1 MLAILPFPNIDPI
14 LVSFQIMGRNFAVH
28 WYAVSYIV
36 GFLSAWAW
44 MQFEIN
50 RLSLWVDQTPP
61 LTKKHI
67 EDALTW
73 MIIGTILGGRLGYV
87 LFYQFDAFLIDP
99 LRILRVW
106 EGGMSFHGGFIGVIL
121 SAIFYCQKNSLN
133 PWSVGDLIAS
143 SSCFGLF
150 FGRIANF
157 VNAELWGRQTDVP
170 WAIAFPTQAAQN
182 CGQVLDEL
190 CGRHPSQLY
199 EAALEGLILFA
210 VMAFLIFKRHWFKV
224 PGQIIGVFFIGY
236 GLARV
241 IVEGFR
247 QADSQ
252 FIGLENPMGYIIHLN
267 NFGLT
272 MGQTLSIPMIFIGF
286 TMIYIARIRA
296 A

>member
-14 LVSFQIMGRNFAVH
+14 LVSFQIMDLSFAVH
-28 WYAVSYIV
+28 WYAISYIM

-44 MQFEIN
+44 MRFEIN

-87 LFYQFDAFLIDP
+87 LFYQFDTFLIDP

-106 EGGMSFHGGFIGVIL
+106 EGGMSFHGGFIGVML
-121 SAIFYCQKNSLN
+121 SAIFYCRKNNLN

-157 VNAELWGRQTDVP
+157 ANAELWGRPTDAP

-182 CGQVLDEL
+182 CGQVLGEL

-199 EAALEGLILFA
+199 EATLEGLILFA
-210 VMAFLIFKRHWFKV
+210 VMAFLIFKKHWFKV

-247 QADSQ
+247 QADAQ
-252 FIGLENPMGYIIHLN
+252 FISLENPMGYIIHLD

-286 TMIYIARIRA
+286 TIIYIARSRA